1 VAGGAVDLLRDAAM
15 RKLQRICVGTN
26 FTPESD
32 LALATAVT
40 LARATGAGIDLVH
53 AVHRPPLYERMMQS
67 EQTLVADLERHAT
80 SRLEQIAGAPAFAGV
95 PIATHVRVG
104 APFAE
109 LVNIIRDLRHDLV
122 VVGARKRSGLSELLL
137 GSTAERVLRKASV
150 PVLLAKEPFADP
162 PQCILAPTDFSEASR
177 PALEEAIALARRWQ
191 ARLILLHVIEPIV
204 QAYAWASDLAGGEI
218 YVIEP
223 EELQP
228 EWDALIATLD
238 LSGVQWTSRTVK
250 GDVATSVAAAA
261 QEAPA
266 DLVVVGTHGRT
277 GLAHALL
284 GSVAEGVAR
293 AVPRSVLAVR
303 TGAEPFA
310 MP

>member
-1 VAGGAVDLLRDAAM
+1 M
-15 RKLQRICVGTN
+15 RTLERIGVGTN
-26 FTPESD
+26 FSPQSD
-32 LALATAVT
+32 VALGVAVA
-40 LARATGAGIDLVH
+40 LARATHARIDLVH
-53 AVHRPPLYERMMQS
+53 VVHRPPLYERMVLS
-67 EQTLVADLERHAT
+67 ERKLVADLEQKAASHLQQLA
-80 SRLEQIAGAPAFAGV
+80 SSPAFAGV
-95 PIATHVRVG
+95 PIAVHTRTG
-104 APFAE
+104 TPYNE
-109 LVNIIRDLRHDLV
+109 LLAVAREQRHDLI
-122 VVGARKRSGLSELLL
+122 VVGARQRGGLSDLLL
-137 GSTAERVLRKASV
+137 GSTAERVLRKA
-150 PVLLAKEPFADP
+150 PTPILLAKAPLADP
-162 PQCILAPTDFSEASR
+162 PTCVLAPTDFSEASR

-191 ARLILLHVIEPIV
+191 ARLVLLHVIEPIV

-228 EWDALIATLD
+228 EWDALLKTLD
-238 LSGVQWTSRTVK
+238 LTGVRWEQRTIK
-250 GDVATSVAAAA
+250 GDVSTTVAAAA
-261 QEAPA
+261 QELEA

-293 AVPRSVLAVR
+293 AVERSVLAVR

>member
-1 VAGGAVDLLRDAAM
+1 MRTLR
-15 RKLQRICVGTN
+15 RICVGTN
-26 FTPESD
+26 FSPESD

-40 LARATGAGIDLVH
+40 LARATGAGIDLLHV
-53 AVHRPPLYERMMQS
+53 VHRPPLYERMVS
-67 EQTLVADLERHAT
+67 SARDLVADLERQAT
-80 SRLEQIAGAPAFAGV
+80 ARLGQLAAAPAFAGV
-95 PIATHVRVG
+95 AIAPQVRIG

-109 LVNIIRDLRHDLV
+109 IVALARDLRHDLV
-122 VVGARKRSGLSELLL
+122 VIGARKRSGLTELLL
-137 GSTAERVLRKASV
+137 GSTAERVLRKASA
-150 PVLLAKEPFADP
+150 PVLIAKEPFADP

-177 PALEEAIALARRWQ
+177 PALEEAIALARRWR
-191 ARLILLHVIEPIV
+191 ARLVLLHVIEPIV

-218 YVIEP
+218 YVVEP

-238 LSGVQWTSRTVK
+238 LTGVTWESRTVK

-293 AVPRSVLAVR
+293 AVARSVLAVR